1 MWKILN
7 GTTMVRLRVS
17 KLLILMVLFSLG
29 CECPANKQATD
40 FKIKPYYR
48 LKLGDTLKLYFWT
61 NDVGSHLCL
70 PKKLTS
76 LNRLKYI
83 GVSDYW
89 DSSKRLPDGQSKMV
103 SLNFTAIKKGKEVF
117 RYYIATRFET
127 CDSIPEEKY
136 RKVFVYIQ

>member
-1 MWKILN
+1 MA
-7 GTTMVRLRVS
+7 RLGANS
-17 KLLILMVLFSLG
+17 CLILMILFCLA
-29 CECPANKQATD
+29 CEHPANKQATD

-83 GVSDYW
+83 GVYDYW
-89 DSSKRLPDGQSKMV
+89 DSTKRLPDGQSKMV

-117 RYYIATRFET
+117 RYCIASRFKT
-127 CDSIPEEKY
+127 CDSIPKEKY

>member
-7 GTTMVRLRVS
+7 GTTMVRLGVN
-17 KLLILMVLFSLG
+17 KLLIFMILLSLG
-29 CECPANKQATD
+29 CEYPAYKQQTN

-48 LKLGDTLKLYFWT
+48 LKIGDTLKLYFFT
-61 NDVGSHLCL
+61 NDVGNHLCL

-83 GVSDYW
+83 GISDYW
-89 DSSKRLPDGQSKMV
+89 DTSKRLPDGQSKMV
-103 SLNFTAIKKGKEVF
+103 SLNFTAIKKGNEVF
-117 RYYIATRFET
+117 RYYIASRFET
-127 CDSIPEEKY
+127 CDSITEEKY

>member
-1 MWKILN
+1 MWKVLN
-7 GTTMVRLRVS
+7 GTKMARLGANS
-17 KLLILMVLFSLG
+17 CLILMILFCLA
-29 CECPANKQATD
+29 CEHPANKQATD

-117 RYYIATRFET
+117 RYCIASRFKT